1 MLRTFTKTATP
12 ERVESLG
19 LKDQLKDILE
29 EARMVMPGL
38 QALFGFQLI
47 AVFNGDFRKVLS
59 HAEQVVHLAAI
70 GFTAVA
76 VGLVLAPAAV
86 HRQAEPDRVSDR
98 LVHLA
103 SRLLTWSMIPLVAAV
118 CLDLYL
124 VSRVILDDPRLA
136 AAIGSLGVL
145 LYFGLWFLL
154 PQARRTSAPR

>member
-1 MLRTFTKTATP
+1 MLRTFTKSGTP

-47 AVFNGDFRKVLS
+47 AVFNGDFRKVLN
-59 HAEQVVHLAAI
+59 HAEQVAHLAAI

-124 VSRVILDDPRLA
+124 VSRVILDDPRFA
-136 AAIGSLGVL
+136 AVIGSLGVL
-145 LYFGLWFLL
+145 LYFGLWYLL
-154 PQARRTSAPR
+154 PHARRTTASR